1 MQLRRRRRVDGVGRP
16 KFDFHTG
23 CGLATQLFHNAALT
37 AGRMAE
43 AGTRPGTLEAMR
55 LCIKE
60 HGASA
65 LYVNYPYRVA
75 VIALWTGIL
84 HVADPFRL

>member
-1 MQLRRRRRVDGVGRP
+1 MYKRQ
-16 KFDFHTG
+16 
-23 CGLATQLFHNAALT
+23 
-37 AGRMAE
+37 AE
-43 AGTRPGTLEAMR
+43 AGRRPGTLEAMR

-60 HGASA
+60 HGAGA

-84 HVADPFRL
+84 HVADPFRK

>member
-1 MQLRRRRRVDGVGRP
+1 
-16 KFDFHTG
+16 
-23 CGLATQLFHNAALT
+23 
-37 AGRMAE
+37 MAE
-43 AGTRPGTLEAMR
+43 AGKRPSNFEAMR
-55 LCIKE
+55 RCLAE

-84 HVADPFRL
+84 HVADPFRR